1 METHPSIL
9 AWEIPW
15 TEESG
20 RLQSMGSQKSQTGL
34 RDYTTATTPGWGSSL
49 WVFNNAFPWVLGEP
63 LNQGFHFSVL
73 KKFLNSFS
81 HIFFPFTFSLSFFHW
96 NSSWS
101 NHLDFFLT
109 WIVYSFYFCFSQL
122 SSSAFLLANQLK
134 LHFYSNISSFYD
146 YSLNC
151 SCLQLPVLI
160 LYMIICKIFLFS
172 LCPALPLFP
181 SSLNFPICIDHCFS
195 QLRLSSALKHNNLE
209 DGQIQGAT

>member
-1 METHPSIL
+1 MLIHPEKHLGSFLFLLFCNHRLPIWISDKESVCLAGDMGSIPGPGRPLRKEMETHPSIL

-49 WVFNNAFPWVLGEP
+49 WVFYNAFPWVLGEP

-96 NSSWS
+96 NISWS

-109 WIVYSFYFCFSQL
+109 WIVYSFYFCFS
-122 SSSAFLLANQLK
+122 
-134 LHFYSNISSFYD
+134 
-146 YSLNC
+146 
-151 SCLQLPVLI
+151 
-160 LYMIICKIFLFS
+160 
-172 LCPALPLFP
+172 
-181 SSLNFPICIDHCFS
+181 
-195 QLRLSSALKHNNLE
+195 
-209 DGQIQGAT
+209 